1 MKISSHSYNQQL
13 ENRVKWLEDL
23 LRKVAPEQLNGNAG
37 GNLGQWSQENEPEPI
52 LSITAA
58 VPGISGSHNAQVLAD
73 IPPIH
78 GVVNPRATPVQETS
92 PASASQIGP
101 NEPLAHNVGL
111 LSLANSK
118 EPKYL
123 GPSSGVGFA
132 RLIFAAV
139 PPSQG
144 LAAHWASSGRLRTR
158 RNSALVQP
166 LPVPSAHNADAHY
179 FAEAYYETYQPLYP
193 FLEEDTISDK
203 VEALLARNL
212 PLDAA
217 PMVDEELSSLDLS
230 QVLLVLAL
238 GAKTLESRLT
248 ADFSSEAYYTAAM
261 QHLHAVSLHDSLQ
274 GVQVLLLLTLAG
286 FHFEDGLNVWFLTS
300 TIIASCLDLGL
311 QRKSHDGTENNLRSG
326 IFWSAYSLDRTLTVI
341 LGRPL
346 TLRDEAIDI
355 EFPGSAP
362 AKDPEDDCSPSVDFA
377 SRGNGKRL
385 RLRSGRIRSD
395 PYAAPRYSFQFDQ
408 ITAEIKLM
416 LYRVAQSPYRFPWP
430 TNISAWQRETHKEC
444 DTLLDSLT
452 RDLRW
457 RSCRS
462 STDRTLQN
470 LQLKYHQCIML
481 LYRPTPAIQHPELAS
496 FEVCYNS
503 AVETVLIYAS
513 MHRFANMPNTWLA
526 AHAIFVSGI
535 TMLYCIWTCPKI
547 RATTSFED
555 FAQKTAACS
564 AVLDFLGKTWSVAED
579 ARFKFDQ
586 LVSQTTGN
594 WWSGE
599 NHNAS
604 GSATGILHPA
614 ESYQQGAAIQES
626 IGIIPGVPAAP
637 MAGPEDD
644 LVVPDHFLGELGD
657 MSEWFDLGWLHD
669 VTLTSASMP

>member
-1 MKISSHSYNQQL
+1 M
-13 ENRVKWLEDL
+13 
-23 LRKVAPEQLNGNAG
+23 LRKVAPEQLNGNPG
-37 GNLGQWSQENEPEPI
+37 GNLGQWSQDNEPESI
-52 LSITAA
+52 LSMTAG
-58 VPGISGSHNAQVLAD
+58 VPGIPGSHNTRGLAD
-73 IPPIH
+73 NIPPPVH
-78 GVVNPRATPVQETS
+78 GVGNPRATPVHETS
-92 PASASQIGP
+92 PASVSQIGP
-101 NEPLAHNVGL
+101 NEPLAHNVEL
-111 LSLANSK
+111 LSLASSK

-123 GPSSGVGFA
+123 SPSSGVGFA
-132 RLIFAAV
+132 RLIFATV

-166 LPVPSAHNADAHY
+166 LPVPSGRNADVHH

-193 FLEEDTISDK
+193 FMEEDVIFDK

-212 PLDAA
+212 PWDAA
-217 PMVDEELSSLDLS
+217 PMGHEELSSLDLS

-311 QRKSHDGTENNLRSG
+311 QRKSDDGTRNNLRSG

-355 EFPGSAP
+355 ELPGSAP
-362 AKDPEDDCSPSVDFA
+362 AKDPEDSCSPSVDFA
-377 SRGNGKRL
+377 SRANGKRL
-385 RLRSGRIRSD
+385 RLSSGRMGPD
-395 PYAAPRYSFQFDQ
+395 PYAAARYSFQFDQ

-430 TNISAWQRETHKEC
+430 TNISAWQRDTHKLC
-444 DTLLDSLT
+444 DTLLSSLT
-452 RDLRW
+452 RELRW
-457 RSCRS
+457 RSCRG

-555 FAQKTAACS
+555 FAEKTAACS

-579 ARFKFDQ
+579 ARLKFDL

-594 WWSGE
+594 WWSGA

-604 GSATGILHPA
+604 GPAAGSILHPA
-614 ESYQQGAAIQES
+614 ESYQQGAVQEAI
-626 IGIIPGVPAAP
+626 GMMPGGPAAP

-644 LVVPDHFLGELGD
+644 MVVPDHFLGELGD
-657 MSEWFDLGWLHD
+657 MSSWFDLGWLHD
-669 VTLTSASMP
+669 VTLASGSMP